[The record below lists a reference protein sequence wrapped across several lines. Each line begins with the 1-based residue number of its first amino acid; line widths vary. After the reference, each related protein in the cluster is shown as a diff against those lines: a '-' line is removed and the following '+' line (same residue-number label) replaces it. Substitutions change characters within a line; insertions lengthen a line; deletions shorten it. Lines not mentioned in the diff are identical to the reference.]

1 MNIKY
6 SVLYFTWKVCPYK
19 ARKGL
24 FFMSMIVAR
33 MQKMKAE
40 NLVGIGNHNQRKTK
54 NHSNPDI
61 DTSLSK
67 LNYDLVDR
75 TQNYKTD
82 IENFINENKS
92 TTRAV
97 RKDAVLVN
105 EWIIS
110 SDKDFFDN
118 LTESEIENFFERSKD
133 YFAEKFGE
141 KNIRYATVHL
151 DESTPHMHMGIVP
164 FDKDNKLSAKRVF
177 NRQALRDVQEE
188 LPKYLQDFQFEIAR
202 GQKGSERKNL
212 TVPEFKKLKE
222 EELEIKKELQI
233 KKDELIAYTKENQID
248 KKLDI
253 TPIKEMEDIEIET
266 DEKTLFG
273 KNKTEIVRQW
283 TGNIILSENDYLK
296 LNKEIKKGKKTEGRL
311 AAILETDV
319 YQENKELK
327 NELKDQIDKNDKD
340 IDDYNDLVKRYN
352 NLYEENTSLKSQI
365 GDLKEEIKLIYQST
379 KRFLKDRISDFKAFK
394 EVFKELADNISN
406 ISREKGLDS
415 SFKKEFDRENKKK
428 QTRGIR

>member
-1 MNIKY
+1 
-6 SVLYFTWKVCPYK
+6 
-19 ARKGL
+19 
-24 FFMSMIVAR
+24 MSMIVAR

-82 IENFINENKS
+82 IENFINENKT

-177 NRQALRDVQEE
+177 NRQALRDVKEE
-188 LPKYLQDFQFEIAR
+188 LPKYL
-202 GQKGSERKNL
+202 
-212 TVPEFKKLKE
+212 
-222 EELEIKKELQI
+222 
-233 KKDELIAYTKENQID
+233 
-248 KKLDI
+248 
-253 TPIKEMEDIEIET
+253 
-266 DEKTLFG
+266 
-273 KNKTEIVRQW
+273 
-283 TGNIILSENDYLK
+283 
-296 LNKEIKKGKKTEGRL
+296 
-311 AAILETDV
+311 
-319 YQENKELK
+319 
-327 NELKDQIDKNDKD
+327 
-340 IDDYNDLVKRYN
+340 
-352 NLYEENTSLKSQI
+352 
-365 GDLKEEIKLIYQST
+365 
-379 KRFLKDRISDFKAFK
+379 
-394 EVFKELADNISN
+394 
-406 ISREKGLDS
+406 
-415 SFKKEFDRENKKK
+415 
-428 QTRGIR
+428 

>member
-1 MNIKY
+1 
-6 SVLYFTWKVCPYK
+6 
-19 ARKGL
+19 
-24 FFMSMIVAR
+24 MSMIVAR

-82 IENFINENKS
+82 IENFINENKT

-188 LPKYLQDFQFEIAR
+188 LPKYLQDFQFEIER
-202 GQKGSERKNL
+202 GKKRTKKKNL
-212 TVPEFKKLKE
+212 TVPEIKKLKE
-222 EELEIKKELQI
+222 EEREIKKELEI
-233 KKDELIAYTKENQID
+233 KKDELMAYTKENKID
-248 KKLDI
+248 KEIDI
-253 TPIKEMEDIEIET
+253 TPIKEMEDVEIET
-266 DEKTLFG
+266 DEKSLFG
-273 KNKTEIVRQW
+273 ITKTKTVRQW
-283 TGNIILSENDYLK
+283 TGNIVLSEKDYLK
-296 LNKEIKKGKKTEGRL
+296 LRQKVNKGKQAEGKL
-311 AAILETDV
+311 EAILETDV

-352 NLYEENTSLKSQI
+352 NLYEENTSLKNQI

-379 KRFLKDRISDFKAFK
+379 KRFFKDRISDFKAFK
-394 EVFKELADNISN
+394 EVFKELADSISN

-428 QTRGIR
+428 RTKGMSR

>member
-1 MNIKY
+1 
-6 SVLYFTWKVCPYK
+6 
-19 ARKGL
+19 
-24 FFMSMIVAR
+24 MSMIVAR

-188 LPKYLQDFQFEIAR
+188 LPKYLQDFQFEIER
-202 GQKGSERKNL
+202 GKKGSERKNL

-222 EELEIKKELQI
+222 EEREIKKELEI
-233 KKDELIAYTKENQID
+233 KKDELMAYTKENKID
-248 KKLDI
+248 KEIDI
-253 TPIKEMEDIEIET
+253 TPIKEMEDVEIET
-266 DEKTLFG
+266 DEKSLFG
-273 KNKTEIVRQW
+273 ITKTKTVRQW
-283 TGNIILSENDYLK
+283 TGNIVLSEKDYLK
-296 LNKEIKKGKKTEGRL
+296 LRQEVNKGKQAEGKL
-311 AAILETDV
+311 EAILETDV